1 MSTRVCILCEKR
13 QCDTANS
20 FYSFPKDPMLQAKWK
35 YVCSIEDNVVVNNL
49 KVCSEHFDI
58 TAFVETGISGQRGIL
73 RLKPG
78 AIPKGITNI
87 ETTVN
92 EDNTSLWLKRLEKRG
107 SDRTSHF
114 DSHAFYS
121 IKDRKCAIFN
131 FSVLITEKSTVSGQ
145 SDSDI
150 LHFSNPSALSLS
162 PIYTSQ
168 LPISLNWYRILPSIG
183 TSYEPERAPE
193 PEVNDNSDYN
203 N

>member
-49 KVCSEHFDI
+49 KVCSEYFDI

-73 RLKPG
+73 RLKTG

-92 EDNTSLWLKRLEKRG
+92 EDNTSIMEDEEEH
-107 SDRTSHF
+107 ST
-114 DSHAFYS
+114 
-121 IKDRKCAIFN
+121 
-131 FSVLITEKSTVSGQ
+131 ITEKMSESINVEGNCIVTEMI
-145 SDSDI
+145 SDLLI
-150 LHFSNPSALSLS
+150 NNEEESLV
-162 PIYTSQ
+162 
-168 LPISLNWYRILPSIG
+168 G
-183 TSYEPERAPE
+183 M
-193 PEVNDNSDYN
+193 
-203 N
+203 